1 MNTQTEKV
9 FLNENLLKIIISYL
23 SINDIINFTSS
34 NKKIKENNDKIYN
47 EICKKIY
54 TSSYDEYSIINPLI
68 ENNNQNNQRKNEELH
83 YESFLNST
91 LKWRNFFICGNKIKF
106 LYNNLFIEKIP
117 SFKRDTNK
125 LFEQLFSVLKG
136 IIFYFLLFRI
146 LVNSSFKKT
155 KFICGK

>member
-68 ENNNQNNQRKNEELH
+68 ENNNQRKNEELN
-83 YESFLNST
+83 YEALLNSRF
-91 LKWRNFFICGNKIKF
+91 KWRNFYICGNKIKY
-106 LYNNLFIEKIP
+106 LYNNLYIEKMP
-117 SFKRDTNK
+117 SFKRDTNI

-136 IIFYFLLFRI
+136 KLYII
-146 LVNSSFKKT
+146 
-155 KFICGK
+155 

>member
-68 ENNNQNNQRKNEELH
+68 ENNNQRKNEELN
-83 YESFLNST
+83 YEAFLNSRF
-91 LKWRNFFICGNKIKF
+91 KWRNFYICGNKIKY
-106 LYNNLFIEKIP
+106 LYNNLYIEKMP
-117 SFKRDTNK
+117 SFKRDTNI

-136 IIFYFLLFRI
+136 KLYII
-146 LVNSSFKKT
+146 
-155 KFICGK
+155 

>member
-47 EICKKIY
+47 EISKKIY

-68 ENNNQNNQRKNEELH
+68 ENNNQRKNEELN
-83 YESFLNST
+83 YEAFLNSRF
-91 LKWRNFFICGNKIKF
+91 KWRNFYICGNKIKY
-106 LYNNLFIEKIP
+106 LYNNLYIEKMP
-117 SFKRDTNK
+117 SFKRDTNI

-136 IIFYFLLFRI
+136 KLYII
-146 LVNSSFKKT
+146 
-155 KFICGK
+155 

>member
-47 EICKKIY
+47 EISKKIY

-68 ENNNQNNQRKNEELH
+68 ENNNQRKNEELN
-83 YESFLNST
+83 YEAFLNSRF
-91 LKWRNFFICGNKIKF
+91 KWRNFFKCGNQIKL
-106 LYNNLFIEKIP
+106 LYNNLYIGKIP

-136 IIFYFLLFRI
+136 I
-146 LVNSSFKKT
+146 
-155 KFICGK
+155 